1 MKKVIERITSGPGHW
16 VGNGFP
22 VRSLFSYSSH
32 PRTLSPFLLLDYA
45 GPRTFSPAR
54 KPRGVGQHPHR
65 GFETVTIVYGGEVA
79 HRDSVGNG
87 GVIGPGD
94 VQWMTAGAGI
104 LHEEF
109 HSPGFTESGGELEM
123 VQLWVNL
130 PAKNKMANP
139 GYQGIT
145 ASQIPNVALP
155 DQAGYVR
162 VIAGDHN
169 GTAGPARTFS
179 PMNVWDIRLNA
190 GASASL
196 SVPEG
201 WTAGVVVLRGT
212 VQVNGTDIAR
222 DAELVVLDTKG
233 EEIQLDANNEAIV
246 LLLSGE
252 PIEEPIVG
260 YGPFVMNTEEEIR
273 QAMQDFQR
281 GDFGQIVD

>member
-169 GTAGPARTFS
+169 GTAGPAQTFS

-222 DAELVVLDTKG
+222 DAELVVLDTEG
-233 EEIQLDANNEAIV
+233 TDIRLDANNEAIV